1 MLRSARM
8 RAFAVSVLA
17 LGAYA
22 AVYGGALDR
31 RLQGNGMLF
40 FGVVAAVVLIPG
52 CYLAPRRLSV
62 WIAWGAFSPLLAST
76 IAYAAIV
83 AAFYARHEAVDSG
96 MSAGSWM
103 LIAFGFPYFVC
114 GVWLLSVVLPALGAV
129 SHFLLPAATENK
141 ASN

>member
-1 MLRSARM
+1 MFRSTRM
-8 RAFAVSVLA
+8 RAFAVSMLA

-40 FGVVAAVVLIPG
+40 FAVVATVVLISG
-52 CYLAPRRLSV
+52 WYFAPRRLTV
-62 WIAWGAFSPLLAST
+62 WITWGALTPPLASAV
-76 IAYAAIV
+76 AYAAII
-83 AAFYARHEAVDSG
+83 AGFYARHETVDPD

-114 GVWLLSVVLPALGAV
+114 GVWLLSVVLPALGAM
-129 SHFLLPAATENK
+129 SHFLLPAATKNE